1 MMRERKNVK
10 FRCDMYSDTKFKI
23 IDMKPERDMIHYI
36 WMALVLLAGKVN
48 MAGELYMSRNLPY
61 TIETLA
67 IEFNRDKEQVKLAL
81 QVFIELEMIEVTD
94 DGVYRVKNFA
104 KHQNIKVEEKVKFQ
118 DKEISVK
125 NIEVAK
131 KAVIANEDCNR
142 GDKKSENE
150 EDKNKESKN
159 DVAENE
165 KSPIINEDKSE
176 LEINNSETNKENHL
190 SRGISHNISHDNIPI
205 SFEIN
210 KKKKAAKRKK
220 KEEAINVTD
229 EEDGENKEMF
239 SIKEGEFVLGEGE
252 KIVSAWTF

>member
-1 MMRERKNVK
+1 MKERRYIK

-23 IDMKPERDMIHYI
+23 IDMKPERDMIHYV

-81 QVFIELEMIEVTD
+81 EVFIELEMIEVTEE
-94 DGVYRVKNFA
+94 GVYKVKNFS
-104 KHQNIKVEEKVKFQ
+104 KHQNIKVEEKIKSQ

-125 NIEVAK
+125 NIEAAK
-131 KAVIANEDCNR
+131 KVVIANEECDR
-142 GDKKSENE
+142 EDKRSENE

-165 KSPIINEDKSE
+165 KVSIINDDKMI
-176 LEINNSETNKENHL
+176 LETTNSEINKENNM
-190 SRGISHNISHDNIPI
+190 SKEISKNIPHDNIPI
-205 SFEIN
+205 PFEIKKN
-210 KKKKAAKRKK
+210 KKETKKKK

-229 EEDGENKEMF
+229 EEEGGNKEMF
-239 SIKEGEFVLGEGE
+239 SIKEGEFVLDEGE